1 MDDKRT
7 LTDADVSA
15 IADQIERTFLR
26 QFQLNVGRGVLGMVW
41 RMFIYALV
49 ALAAYGAGGGFKKL
63 F

>member
-15 IADQIERTFLR
+15 IATQIEQTFMR

-41 RMFIYALV
+41 RMFVYALV
-49 ALAAYGAGGGFKKL
+49 AIAAYGAGGGFKKL